1 MKRIIS
7 LISSIVFIGVIRLF
21 AAEPMVMI
29 SLVAPSIMYAG
40 SSGEAEILIS
50 EELPQNDIFVLTLPE
65 RVVDSD
71 IKLSSAFSINP
82 IRLVAFAWDLYD
94 IFQSSNSINC
104 NMGSGAVLFDP
115 FVDYMTGKVSL
126 EIQYDDI
133 NIKTREENSLS
144 DYFLDGK
151 VNTTVSFF
159 TDSLFDV
166 TISTKDISIS
176 GNKDFSNNS
185 LTIQFVFNESQ
196 VYDYLKSFDIET
208 ARRMVVGIIMRSP
221 LFEKLGFGSESDFE
235 DVISFAE
242 KNKVL
247 DIIDSLACILLATSD
262 NSLSGGAIFS
272 MITTPVLYENGIKSK
287 DIDLS
292 KGVERALMISEILN

>member
-1 MKRIIS
+1 MKKIIS
-7 LISSIVFIGVIRLF
+7 LIASIAVLGGIHLF
-21 AAEPMVMI
+21 AVEPMVMV
-29 SLVAPSIMYAG
+29 SLVVPGIMYAE
-40 SSGEAEILIS
+40 SSGESEILIS
-50 EELPQNDIFVLTLPE
+50 EELSQNDIFALTLPE

-71 IKLSSAFSINP
+71 IKLSSVFSINP
-82 IRLVAFAWDLYD
+82 IRLAGSAWDLYD
-94 IFQSSNSINC
+94 IFQSSNSTNY
-104 NMGSGAVLFDP
+104 NMGSGSVLFNP
-115 FVDYMTGKVSL
+115 FVDYITGKVSL
-126 EIQYDDI
+126 EIQYDDV
-133 NIKTREENSLS
+133 NIKTREENSS
-144 DYFLDGK
+144 PDYSLDGK
-151 VNTTVSFF
+151 VNITVSFF

-196 VYDYLKSFDIET
+196 VYGYLKSFDIET
-208 ARRMVVGIIMRSP
+208 ARRMVGGIIMRSP
-221 LFEKLGFGSESDFE
+221 LFEKLGFESESDFE

-242 KNKVL
+242 KNKAL
-247 DIIDSLACILLATSD
+247 DIIDSLASILLATSD

>member
-1 MKRIIS
+1 MKKIIS
-7 LISSIVFIGVIRLF
+7 LISCIVFIGGIRLF
-21 AAEPMVMI
+21 AAEPMVMV

-50 EELPQNDIFVLTLPE
+50 EELPQNNIFVLTLPE

-82 IRLVAFAWDLYD
+82 IRLAGFAWNLYD
-94 IFQSSNSINC
+94 IFQSSNSINY
-104 NMGSGAVLFDP
+104 NMGSGTVSFNP
-115 FVDYMTGKVSL
+115 FVDYIAGKVSL

-133 NIKTREENSLS
+133 NIKTIEENSPV
-144 DYFLDGK
+144 DYFLNGK
-151 VNTTVSFF
+151 VDMFVSFF

-176 GNKDFSNNS
+176 GNNDFSNNS
-185 LTIQFVFNESQ
+185 LTIQFVFNEAL

-221 LFEKLGFGSESDFE
+221 LFEKLGFEYESDFE

-242 KNKVL
+242 KNKAL
-247 DIIDSLACILLATSD
+247 DIIDSLACILLAISD
-262 NSLSGGAIFS
+262 SSLSGGDIFS

-292 KGVERALMISEILN
+292 KGIERALMISEILN